1 MDGDASEGEKGCR
14 RSTLSPL
21 LGEVENSDGL
31 ARTCT
36 TLRTTK
42 SPERKAQDTGFRGQE
57 CEDKSQGSYDDLSR
71 LMQVAIQWV
80 WLLTV
85 IMNGLRGGC
94 EAAAGGGTTAALP
107 MSGLNDSLHSEE
119 VDALIMEERE
129 ELEDVEMGMNRIQ
142 SNDLSC

>member
-1 MDGDASEGEKGCR
+1 M
-14 RSTLSPL
+14 
-21 LGEVENSDGL
+21 NSDGL

-36 TLRTTK
+36 TLRSIK
-42 SPERKAQDTGFRGQE
+42 SPERKAQGTGCRSQE
-57 CEDKSQGSYDDLSR
+57 CKYQCQDLCR
-71 LMQVAIQWV
+71 LMQVVIQWV

-107 MSGLNDSLHSEE
+107 MSSLNDSLHSEE

-129 ELEDVEMGMNRIQ
+129 EPEDVEMGMNRIQ